1 MFEWIK
7 HFRKKDTLEKE
18 EEALKPIII
27 TIHGYGRRRKH
38 EFDNFASWGKQ
49 DGFEIIQFDMYDLFD
64 ENDHHWLTWVSRAKE
79 VVDSYKDSGRD
90 IYLAGFSMGGV
101 IASYLACVCPVKRL
115 LLIAPAFSYV
125 NVDTITGVISKSASS
140 LMGNEKKEEIQLPR
154 SFYNAFTEVIKNL
167 KKYIEKVNCP
177 VYILHGDQDEVISIK
192 SSLWAYQKIPHDRKS
207 LVVIH
212 KGHHRLL
219 MDEQISWTVYQN
231 MKLFFQGDILPD
243 HNVTMQEDIMPSL
256 LKEKKRR
263 EATPQ

>member
-7 HFRKKDTLEKE
+7 HFRKKDTLEK

-38 EFDNFASWGKQ
+38 EFDNFAAWGKQ